1 MIDNLGLVVR
11 PIVALIFLLGGVLLL
26 RKSVSRSGALCI
38 VAGAALFLVAE
49 LYGVFT
55 LRPYVGR
62 VFDPDWRGQI
72 ATVDIAA
79 TLGLL
84 LCAGGLVAHAYR
96 NSR

>member
-1 MIDNLGLVVR
+1 MIDNLGLVIR
-11 PIVALIFLLGGVLLL
+11 PIVALIFLLGGMLLL
-26 RKSVSRSGALCI
+26 RRSVSRFGALCI
-38 VAGAALFLVAE
+38 VAGAVLFLVAE

-62 VFDPDWRGQI
+62 FFDAQWREQI

-84 LCAGGLVAHAYR
+84 LCAGGLVAHAYS